1 MHSSGFQSHF
11 PYCVLIIENYLLV
24 FRKEVVQCFHHW
36 QWKIEAKQ
44 FAFALSI
51 KSHCVS
57 PEGRVEARG
66 GIDEDEL

>member
-11 PYCVLIIENYLLV
+11 LYCVLMIENYFVSFSKGGSAMFSSLAV
-24 FRKEVVQCFHHW
+24 E
-36 QWKIEAKQ
+36 IEAKQ